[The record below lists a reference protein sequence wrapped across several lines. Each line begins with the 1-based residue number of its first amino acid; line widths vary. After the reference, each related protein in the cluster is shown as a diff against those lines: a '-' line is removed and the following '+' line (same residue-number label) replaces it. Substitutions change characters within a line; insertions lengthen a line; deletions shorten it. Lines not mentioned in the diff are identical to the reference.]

1 MKIFNDK
8 RQAFDLKAFKR
19 ENITRSS
26 TKLTLQEGYADL
38 ENSVSKHVQDYKF
51 RKLQNNFQNDQ
62 LEEKFIK
69 SVDTKA

>member
-8 RQAFDLKAFKR
+8 KQAFNLKAFKR

-51 RKLQNNFQNDQ
+51 RKLQNNFQD
-62 LEEKFIK
+62 
-69 SVDTKA
+69 D